1 MANGTAL
8 RLLPRNTSLASRHRT
23 ASGLLGRVRSSPTR
37 QGSPGRSIGLTRK
50 ARQLLRRAGTSGAA
64 ERRPA
69 EAPTF
74 SEGAADQISP
84 LRGKRAASQKAIDD
98 RTLARV
104 RCGLRIGRHG
114 RLSSQRLPN
123 APADSRVG
131 GLERTPRS
139 PTDAL
144 EMRAAPR
151 TRTWGP
157 DWIRLVCCSL
167 ASAVRCRSGAAGRR
181 CRRRRGRGRSQIG
194 GTVGRG
200 V

>member
-131 GLERTPRS
+131 GLGAHAEVANRS
-139 PTDAL
+139 SRDACGS
-144 EMRAAPR
+144 ADQDVG
-151 TRTWGP
+151 TRL
-157 DWIRLVCCSL
+157 D
-167 ASAVRCRSGAAGRR
+167 SAGLLQYR
-181 CRRRRGRGRSQIG
+181 
-194 GTVGRG
+194 
-200 V
+200 